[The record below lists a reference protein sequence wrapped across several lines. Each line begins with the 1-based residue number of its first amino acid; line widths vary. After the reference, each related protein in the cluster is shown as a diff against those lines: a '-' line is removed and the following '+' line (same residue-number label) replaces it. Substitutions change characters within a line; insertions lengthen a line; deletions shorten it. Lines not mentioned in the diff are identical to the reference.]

1 MKVNRGKSVPLSI
14 EVMCMEVVKA
24 VEHDKNLVTFK
35 VIEGDL
41 MEENKSF
48 VVMIQVLPKSEDS
61 GSVVH
66 WTLEYDKLH
75 DEIAH
80 LETLLQF
87 IQDISKDINVRLSQV
102 S

>member
-1 MKVNRGKSVPLSI
+1 MTCIEDKLPTSFSTHLDAIYMKVNRGKSVPLSI
-14 EVMCMEVVKA
+14 EVMCMY
-24 VEHDKNLVTFK
+24 
-35 VIEGDL
+35 
-41 MEENKSF
+41 KSF
-48 VVMIQVLPKSEDS
+48 VVMIQVLPKREDI

-87 IQDISKDINVRLSQV
+87 IQDISKDINVRLSQ
-102 S
+102 

>member
-1 MKVNRGKSVPLSI
+1 
-14 EVMCMEVVKA
+14 
-24 VEHDKNLVTFK
+24 
-35 VIEGDL
+35 
-41 MEENKSF
+41 MEEYKSF
-48 VVMIQVLPKSEDS
+48 VVTIQVLPKSEDS

-102 S
+102 R